1 MKMTGAQAIM
11 QALVENQVDVV
22 FGYPGGAIMLLYDA
36 LYDFKDQIHHV
47 LVRHEQGAVHAAEGY
62 ARACGKPGVCVATS
76 GPGATNL
83 ITGITDAMMDSVPL
97 VCITGQVE
105 SLFLG
110 TDAFQEADI
119 LSMTAPVTKWS
130 VQVTSAEEIP
140 SCLAKAFYLAKSGRP
155 GPVVVDITKDAQL
168 GTLDFSYPRYEG
180 KQKEVLKPD
189 SVAIQE
195 AAKLLNQSSRPYL
208 LVGHGVLI
216 SGAEKEVRELA
227 EKADIPVASTL
238 LGLSAFPTNHPLYA
252 GMLGMHG
259 NYGPNVLTN
268 EADVIL
274 AVGMR
279 FDDRVTGALE
289 KYAKQTKIIHIDI
302 DQSELD
308 KNVKA
313 AVPILADAKS
323 ALQALLPLLQS
334 RRHPAWLEKFKEC
347 KRLEH
352 EKVIEGEVNPKEGK
366 LKMGEVIHCLSQK
379 DRGKAIVVT
388 DVGQHQMVAAR
399 YCDFLMTNSH
409 ITSGGLGTMGFAL
422 PAAIGAKLGGPSR
435 EVIAVI
441 GDGGFQMT
449 LQELGVISQEKL
461 PVKIL
466 ILNNQY
472 LGMVR
477 QWQELFF
484 KERYSFTEMH
494 NPDFIKIAEA
504 YGIRARKV
512 TERGD
517 LSEALTDMLA
527 SKEAYLLEVVVEKQ
541 HNVFPMIPPGAS
553 ACEVRLE

>member
-1 MKMTGAQAIM
+1 M
-11 QALVENQVDVV
+11 N
-22 FGYPGGAIMLLYDA
+22 
-36 LYDFKDQIHHV
+36 
-47 LVRHEQGAVHAAEGY
+47 
-62 ARACGKPGVCVATS
+62 RA
-76 GPGATNL
+76 
-83 ITGITDAMMDSVPL
+83 
-97 VCITGQVE
+97 
-105 SLFLG
+105 
-110 TDAFQEADI
+110 
-119 LSMTAPVTKWS
+119 
-130 VQVTSAEEIP
+130 
-140 SCLAKAFYLAKSGRP
+140 
-155 GPVVVDITKDAQL
+155 
-168 GTLDFSYPRYEG
+168 
-180 KQKEVLKPD
+180 
-189 SVAIQE
+189 
-195 AAKLLNQSSRPYL
+195 SRPYL

-227 EKADIPVASTL
+227 EKGDIPVASTL
-238 LGLSAFPTNHPLYA
+238 LGLSAFPTDHPLYV

-289 KYAKQTKIIHIDI
+289 KYAKQAKIIHIDI

-313 AVPILADAKS
+313 AVPVLADAKS
-323 ALQALLPLLQS
+323 ALQALLPLVQPH
-334 RRHPAWLEKFKEC
+334 RHPEWREKFEQC
-347 KRLEH
+347 KQLEH
-352 EKVIEGEVNPKEGK
+352 EKVIEEEVHPKEGM
-366 LKMGEVIHCLSQK
+366 LKMGEVVHCLSQK
-379 DRGKAIVVT
+379 DKGKAIIVT

-399 YCDFLMTNSH
+399 YCDFLKSNSH

-422 PAAIGAKLGGPSR
+422 PAAIGAKLAVPGR
-435 EVIAVI
+435 QVIAVI

-449 LQELGVISQEKL
+449 LQELGVVSQEKL

-484 KERYSFTEMH
+484 EERYSFTAMH
-494 NPDFIKIAEA
+494 NPDFVKIAEA

-512 TERGD
+512 TDRKD
-517 LSEALTDMLA
+517 LSDALTEMLE

>member
-1 MKMTGAQAIM
+1 MKITGAEAIL
-11 QALVENQVDVV
+11 QVLVHEQVDVV
-22 FGYPGGAIMLLYDA
+22 FGYPGGAIMPFYDA
-36 LYDFKDQIHHV
+36 LYDFKDQVHHV

-62 ARACGKPGVCVATS
+62 ARACGKPGVCIATS

-83 ITGITDAMMDSVPL
+83 ITGITNAMMDSVPL
-97 VCITGQVE
+97 VCITGQVG
-105 SLFLG
+105 SHFLG

-119 LSMTAPVTKWS
+119 LSMTVPVTKWS
-130 VQVTSAEEIP
+130 IQITSAEEIP
-140 SCLAKAFYLAKSGRP
+140 ACLAKAFYLAKSGRP

-168 GTLDFSYPRYEG
+168 GMLDFSYPRYEG
-180 KQKEVLKPD
+180 NRKEVFKPD
-189 SVAIQE
+189 PAAIHE
-195 AAKLLNQSSRPYL
+195 SAKLLNQSSRPLL

-216 SGAEKEVRELA
+216 SGAEKEIRELA

-289 KYAKQTKIIHIDI
+289 KYAKQAKIIHIDI

-313 AVPILADAKS
+313 VVPILADAKS
-323 ALQALLPLLQS
+323 AIQALLPLVHSQ
-334 RRHPAWLEKFKEC
+334 RHPAWLEKFKEY
-347 KRLEH
+347 KLLEH
-352 EKVIEGEVNPKEGK
+352 EKVIEREVNPREGK
-366 LKMGEVIHCLSQK
+366 MKMGEVIHCLSQK
-379 DRGKAIVVT
+379 DKGKAIVVT

-399 YCDFLMTNSH
+399 YSDFLMTNSH

-422 PAAIGAKLGGPSR
+422 PAAIGAKLGAPSR

-484 KERYSFTEMH
+484 EERYSFTEMH
-494 NPDFIKIAEA
+494 NPDFIKIAQA

-512 TERGD
+512 TERED
-517 LSEALTDMLA
+517 LSEALTEMLE
-527 SKEAYLLEVVVEKQ
+527 SKEAYLLEVIVEKQ

-553 ACEVRLE
+553 ACDVRLE